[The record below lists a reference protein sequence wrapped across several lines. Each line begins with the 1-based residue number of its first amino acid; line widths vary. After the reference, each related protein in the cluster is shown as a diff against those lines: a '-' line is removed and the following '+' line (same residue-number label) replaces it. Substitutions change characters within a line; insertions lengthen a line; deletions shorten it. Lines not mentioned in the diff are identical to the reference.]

1 MRAIASGLTDVG
13 LQRDHNEDSYA
24 VLAEYDLFIVAD
36 GMGGHRAGD
45 VASRLA
51 TDAIAEFFRST
62 AQEDATW
69 PFHFD
74 TSLSEDENRLV
85 TGIRVANRRIYDRSI
100 RSRDCAGMGTTVVGA
115 LYSRKKNRLFVGHV
129 GDSRAYRVRGRAIQ
143 QLTRDHSLI
152 NDYLLAMP
160 ELTEEQR
167 AELPKNVITRALG
180 MQDSVAVDLVS
191 DDPQLGDVYLLCSD
205 GLSGMLSD
213 DQILGVVSSSAD
225 TNEMCR
231 RLIQTANDHGGEDNI
246 TALVIR
252 FDDVPSDEAGQR
264 PTQAPPE
271 PAPESKAAANAEF
284 LARAVVA
291 CCMSLSRL
299 VPCSRCRRHVVEGA
313 SCPFCARRLASA
325 GALVAVSIAAA
336 SCGRGEPAQGRR
348 RPRPRRDTPAS
359 AAPSSTATAA
369 PSKACNAP
377 APRRIR
383 RALAPVHRVPA
394 STPPP
399 SATPA
404 AKAPA
409 PPPSP
414 GRSPC
419 PSTGWC
425 GRPGPRAD
433 YGMPDL

>member
-51 TDAIAEFFRST
+51 TDSIAEFFRST

-115 LYSRKKNRLFVGHV
+115 LYSRKKNRLFIGHV
-129 GDSRAYRVRGRAIQ
+129 GDSRAYRVRSTHIQ

-213 DQILGVVSSSAD
+213 DQILDVVSSSAD

-252 FDDVPSDEAGQR
+252 FDEVPSDEAGQR

-271 PAPESKAAANAEF
+271 PAPESKAAAN
-284 LARAVVA
+284 
-291 CCMSLSRL
+291 
-299 VPCSRCRRHVVEGA
+299 G
-313 SCPFCARRLASA
+313 
-325 GALVAVSIAAA
+325 
-336 SCGRGEPAQGRR
+336 
-348 RPRPRRDTPAS
+348 
-359 AAPSSTATAA
+359 
-369 PSKACNAP
+369 
-377 APRRIR
+377 
-383 RALAPVHRVPA
+383 
-394 STPPP
+394 
-399 SATPA
+399 
-404 AKAPA
+404 
-409 PPPSP
+409 
-414 GRSPC
+414 
-419 PSTGWC
+419 
-425 GRPGPRAD
+425 
-433 YGMPDL
+433 